1 MNSRVLVL
9 IAFFILYAFIL
20 IGRLAYLQIIKGDFY
35 YSKSEKN
42 HLKVVILNAPRGN
55 IYDRNGILLAYDEP
69 SYNLYTFPYI
79 IKKRLKTVEKNLK
92 DILGIELTPEVEEKI
107 KKGYSLKVIL
117 KKNLTK
123 EQIEKFFRYSYLFTG
138 IYLEVQPRRIYTEYA
153 KYIPHLIGYVGYPS
167 KRELKENPNLRPDM
181 LIGKSGVEKI
191 FDKYLRGKYG
201 TKGMVVDALGRI
213 KKIKW
218 EKLPQRGN
226 DIYLTVDAR
235 IQKTVYEAFLNTG
248 EKSGAV
254 VVFNPDGYEI
264 LALLSYPIYDI
275 QKFSDGLTREE
286 WKAILNDP
294 YKPLLNKA
302 LKGLYPP
309 GSIFKIVVGLGALNE
324 GVITP
329 NTRIYS
335 GGKFKLGNFVFR
347 NWNPYGCG
355 KVNVMEAL
363 ETSCDT
369 FFYQV
374 GLNLG
379 VRKITKYTKLFGI
392 GEKLNPEIEKKVAI
406 VPSPEWKRKRFGK
419 PWYPGDT
426 IVYSIGQG
434 YLSITPFDAVK
445 IIAPI
450 ANGGKIYKPK
460 LLKAIHNRDT
470 NEYKETEKK
479 LLRILP
485 VKFEYIKTIKKGLYL
500 VVYGSRGTAKLLS
513 LSPVKVA
520 GKTGTAQV
528 IRKKDPK
535 QKIKKWEH
543 QNHAWFVSLFPYD
556 KPRFAMAVFVEHG
569 IGGSK
574 TAVPITKYIIE
585 ELYKKGI
592 INEKY

>member
-1 MNSRVLVL
+1 MNSRGYFL
-9 IAFFILYAFIL
+9 IFVFTVFSLILL
-20 IGRLAYLQIIKGDFY
+20 GRLIHLQIIKGEY
-35 YSKSEKN
+35 YYEKSEKN
-42 HLKVVILNAPRGN
+42 HLRVVVLNAPRGN
-55 IYDRNGILLAYDEP
+55 IYDRNGILLAYDKP

-79 IKKRLKTVEKNLK
+79 TKKRLKILERNLK
-92 DILGIELTPEVEEKI
+92 RILNIELSKDIKEKI
-107 KKGYSLKVIL
+107 KKGNSLKVVI
-117 KKNLTK
+117 KKNLTDK
-123 EQIEKFFRYSYLFTG
+123 QIEKFFRYSYLFTG

-153 KYIPHLIGYVGYPS
+153 RYMPHLIGYVGYPS
-167 KRELKENPNLRPDM
+167 EKELKENPKLRPDT

-191 FDKYLRGKYG
+191 FDRYLRGKYG

-213 KKIKW
+213 KEIKW
-218 EKLPQRGN
+218 ENLPKRGN

-235 IQKTVYEAFLNTG
+235 IQKIVYEAFKNTG

-254 VVFNPDGYEI
+254 IVFNPDGYEI

-275 QKFSDGLTREE
+275 QKFSDGLTKEE
-286 WKAILNDP
+286 WKEIIKNP

-302 LKGLYPP
+302 LKGIYPP

-347 NWNPYGCG
+347 NWNLGGCG
-355 KVNVMEAL
+355 RVNVMEAL

-369 FFYQV
+369 FFYQIS
-374 GLNLG
+374 LNLG
-379 VRKITKYTKLFGI
+379 VRNITKYTKLFGI
-392 GEKLNPEIEKKVAI
+392 GEKLNPEIEKRVAI
-406 VPSPEWKRKRFGK
+406 VPTPEWKRKRFGK

-434 YLSITPFDAVK
+434 YLSITPFDGAK

-450 ANGGKIYKPK
+450 ANGGKIYRPK
-460 LLKAIHNRDT
+460 LLKAVHNRDT
-470 NEYKETEKK
+470 GEYKETEKVLIRK
-479 LLRILP
+479 LP
-485 VKFEYIKTIKKGLYL
+485 VKQEYIKTIKRGIYL
-500 VVYGSRGTAKLLS
+500 VVYGNRGTAKLLS

-535 QKIKKWEH
+535 QRVKKWKY
-543 QNHAWFVSLFPYD
+543 QNHAWYVSLFPYD
-556 KPRFAMAVFVEHG
+556 KPRFAMSVFVEHG

-574 TAVPITKYIIE
+574 TAVPITKYIID
-585 ELYKKGI
+585 ELYRKGI

>member
-1 MNSRVLVL
+1 MSSRVLIL

-79 IKKRLKTVEKNLK
+79 IKKRLGSVEKNLK
-92 DILGIELTPEVEEKI
+92 DILGIELTPEVKERI

-153 KYIPHLIGYVGYPS
+153 KYMPHLIGYVGYPS
-167 KRELKENPNLRPDM
+167 RRELKENPDLRPDM
-181 LIGKSGVEKI
+181 LIGKSGIEKI

-235 IQKTVYEAFLNTG
+235 IQKTVYEAFVNTG

-286 WKAILNDP
+286 WKAIINDP

-302 LKGLYPP
+302 LKDLYPP

-392 GEKLNPEIEKKVAI
+392 GKKLNPEIEKRVAI
-406 VPSPEWKRKRFGK
+406 VPSPEWKRKRFGR

-479 LLRILP
+479 LLWKLP
-485 VKFEYIKTIKKGLYL
+485 VKSEYIKTIKKGLYL

-513 LSPVKVA
+513 LSPVKVG

>member
-1 MNSRVLVL
+1 
-9 IAFFILYAFIL
+9 
-20 IGRLAYLQIIKGDFY
+20 
-35 YSKSEKN
+35 
-42 HLKVVILNAPRGN
+42 
-55 IYDRNGILLAYDEP
+55 
-69 SYNLYTFPYI
+69 
-79 IKKRLKTVEKNLK
+79 
-92 DILGIELTPEVEEKI
+92 
-107 KKGYSLKVIL
+107 
-117 KKNLTK
+117 
-123 EQIEKFFRYSYLFTG
+123 
-138 IYLEVQPRRIYTEYA
+138 
-153 KYIPHLIGYVGYPS
+153 
-167 KRELKENPNLRPDM
+167 M

-406 VPSPEWKRKRFGK
+406 VPSPEWKRKKFGK

>member
-9 IAFFILYAFIL
+9 IVFFVVYAFIL
-20 IGRLAYLQIIKGDFY
+20 IGRLAYLQIVKGDFY

-153 KYIPHLIGYVGYPS
+153 KYMPHLIGYVGYPS

-406 VPSPEWKRKRFGK
+406 VPSPEWKRKKFGK

>member
-1 MNSRVLVL
+1 MASRAYFL
-9 IAFFILYAFIL
+9 IFVFIIFSLIL
-20 IGRLAYLQIIKGDFY
+20 LGRLAYLQILKGEY
-35 YSKSEKN
+35 YYKKSEKN
-42 HLKVVILNAPRGN
+42 HLKVVVLNAPRGN
-55 IYDRNGILLAYDEP
+55 IYDRNGILLAYDKP

-79 IKKRLKTVEKNLK
+79 TKKRLKILEGNLK
-92 DILGIELTPEVEEKI
+92 KILGIELSEEIKNKI
-107 KKGYSLKVIL
+107 KKGYSLKVVI
-117 KKNLTK
+117 KKNLTDK
-123 EQIEKFFRYSYLFTG
+123 QIEKFFRYSYLFTG
-138 IYLEVQPRRIYTEYA
+138 VYLEVQPRRIYTEYA
-153 KYIPHLIGYVGYPS
+153 KYMPHLIGYVGYPS
-167 KRELKENPNLRPDM
+167 EKELKENPNLRPDT

-191 FDKYLRGKYG
+191 FDRYLRGIYG
-201 TKGMVVDALGRI
+201 TKGIIVDALGRI
-213 KKIKW
+213 KEIKW
-218 EKLPQRGN
+218 EKLPKRGN

-235 IQKTVYEAFLNTG
+235 IQKTVYEAFENTG

-275 QKFSDGLTREE
+275 QKFSDGLTKKE
-286 WKAILNDP
+286 WKEILTNP

-302 LKGLYPP
+302 LKGIYPP

-347 NWNPYGCG
+347 NWNIAGCG
-355 KVNVMEAL
+355 RVNVMEAL

-379 VRKITKYTKLFGI
+379 VRNITKYTKLFGI
-392 GEKLNPEIEKKVAI
+392 GEKLNPDIEKRVAI
-406 VPSPEWKRKRFGK
+406 VPTPEWKRKRFGK
-419 PWYPGDT
+419 SWYPGDT
-426 IVYSIGQG
+426 VVYSIGQG
-434 YLSITPFDAVK
+434 YLSITPFDGAK

-460 LLKAIHNRDT
+460 LLKAVHNRDT
-470 NEYKETEKK
+470 GEYKETDKVLIRK
-479 LLRILP
+479 LP
-485 VKFEYIKTIKKGLYL
+485 VKQEYIKTIKKGIYL
-500 VVYGSRGTAKLLS
+500 VVYGNRGTAKLLR
-513 LSPVKVA
+513 LAPVKVA

-535 QKIKKWEH
+535 QKVKKWEH

-556 KPRFAMAVFVEHG
+556 NPRFAMCVFVEHG

-574 TAVPITKYIIE
+574 TAVPITKYIID
-585 ELYKKGI
+585 ELYRKGI